1 MSFDAAGNLLAPTA
15 QSIDIA
21 FTNAGA
27 TGTTV
32 ALDLSAVTQF
42 AGNYT
47 SGGID
52 RNGNE
57 AGTLEGLQFT
67 ADGVVNGQ
75 FSNGIS
81 LGLYK
86 LPLATVTSPNLL
98 DLRNGTHYAL
108 SEHSGDLVLHE
119 ADQTDMGDFVPNTLE
134 SSTVDLP
141 TEFSKLVLTQ
151 QAYGT
156 SARVMTPV
164 DEMSRVATDLTG

>member
-1 MSFDAAGNLLAPTA
+1 MSFYAAGNLLAPTA

-47 SGGID
+47 SGGIG

-86 LPLATVTSPNLL
+86 LPLATVTRDRKSTRLN
-98 DLRNGTHYAL
+98 
-108 SEHSGDLVLHE
+108 
-119 ADQTDMGDFVPNTLE
+119 
-134 SSTVDLP
+134 SSH
-141 TEFSKLVLTQ
+141 
-151 QAYGT
+151 
-156 SARVMTPV
+156 
-164 DEMSRVATDLTG
+164 

>member
-1 MSFDAAGNLLAPTA
+1 MSFYAAGNLLAPTA

-57 AGTLEGLQFT
+57 AGTIEGLQFT

-75 FSNGIS
+75 FRSEERRVGKACVS
-81 LGLYK
+81 
-86 LPLATVTSPNLL
+86 TCRSRWSPY
-98 DLRNGTHYAL
+98 H
-108 SEHSGDLVLHE
+108 
-119 ADQTDMGDFVPNTLE
+119 
-134 SSTVDLP
+134 
-141 TEFSKLVLTQ
+141 
-151 QAYGT
+151 
-156 SARVMTPV
+156 
-164 DEMSRVATDLTG
+164 